1 MLRVSGLRAWY
12 GPTQALFGVDLVV
25 DTGRAVALAGT
36 NGAGKTTTIRAIAGL
51 VRAAGRIELDGVDIS
66 NVPAHLRARVHRLAM
81 VHEGRGLLYRFSV
94 EENILVGS
102 PRPDRQAL
110 DEVLELFPSLRDRL
124 NERVANLSGGQQQFV
139 ALARAVARRP
149 SLLLLDEPALG
160 LAPVLADEIYE
171 YLGKIR
177 LLGMTTVLVE
187 QSVLRARSFA
197 DTLVLL
203 IGGRSRE
210 CVDSGD
216 DVAVEALTRA
226 SFRTED
232 TGTDATTP
240 PSMAASGHGETSP
253 ESPITPGGVG

>member
-12 GPTQALFGVDLVV
+12 GSTQALFGVEFAVETGKAVGLV
-25 DTGRAVALAGT
+25 GT
-36 NGAGKTTTIRAIAGL
+36 NGAGKSTTIRAIAGL
-51 VRAAGRIELDGVDIS
+51 VRAEGRIELDGADLS
-66 NVPAHLRARVHRLAM
+66 SAPAYLRARVHRVATM
-81 VHEGRGLLYRFSV
+81 HEGRGLFYRLSV
-94 EENILVGS
+94 RENILVGS

-110 DEVLELFPSLRDRL
+110 DEVLDLFPDLRGRL
-124 NERVANLSGGQQQFV
+124 GERVANLSGGQQQFV
-139 ALARAVARRP
+139 AIARAVARRP

-177 LLGMTTVLVE
+177 LLGMTVVLVE

-203 IGGRSRE
+203 AGGRSRE
-210 CVDSGD
+210 CVDSRD
-216 DVAVEALTRA
+216 DAAVDALTRA

-232 TGTDATTP
+232 GGGDTTGP
-240 PSMAASGHGETSP
+240 PARD
-253 ESPITPGGVG
+253 IPG